1 MSTKK
6 TQASPRQMAR
16 DVKEA
21 EHKPRQDPSSE
32 KGAARK
38 PFPKQRRQTLGKKV
52 MAPMKHV
59 GPGAPSKLT
68 TEIIDKLA
76 VLIEEGNFMQPV
88 LALLGIPRRSYY
100 YWLERGEQDE
110 ADEKK
115 TIYTQLLH
123 TIKKADAECERRNVL
138 GVQAGE
144 LGWQSR
150 AWILERKYRSR
161 WGNHFSLSLDQAQDF
176 MRKVVSV
183 LAVHVPDH
191 AVLEKIVADVRRI
204 EGEQQRDLL
213 AARQ

>member
-1 MSTKK
+1 MPTKK
-6 TQASPRQMAR
+6 TQASSQQMAR

-21 EHKPRQDPSSE
+21 EHKQRQDTSSE
-32 KGAARK
+32 KEATRK
-38 PFPKQRRQTLGKKV
+38 PFPNQRRQTLGKKV

-59 GPGAPSKLT
+59 GPGAPTKLT
-68 TEIIDKLA
+68 TEIIAKLA
-76 VLIEEGNFMQPV
+76 ALVEEGMFMQPA

-110 ADEKK
+110 ADGEK

-123 TIKKADAECERRNVL
+123 TIKKADAACERRNVL

-150 AWILERKYRSR
+150 AWILERKYRTR

-191 AVLEKIVADVRRI
+191 AVLEKIAADLRRI
-204 EGEQQRDLL
+204 EGEQQRELVTD
-213 AARQ
+213 RR

>member
-1 MSTKK
+1 MSMEK
-6 TQASPRQMAR
+6 TQANSRQMAKNL
-16 DVKEA
+16 KET
-21 EHKPRQDPSSE
+21 EHKQRQDTPRE
-32 KGAARK
+32 KDAARK
-38 PFPKQRRQTLGKKV
+38 PLMKQRRKTLGKKV

-59 GPGAPSKLT
+59 GPGAPTKLT
-68 TEIIDKLA
+68 PEIIVKLA
-76 VLIEEGNFMQPV
+76 ALIEEGNFMQPA

-123 TIKKADAECERRNVL
+123 TIKKADAACERRNVL

-150 AWILERKYRSR
+150 AWILERKYRTR

-176 MRKVVSV
+176 MRKVP
-183 LAVHVPDH
+183 LWPLPRQQFIHRLPPPN
-191 AVLEKIVADVRRI
+191 VRFR
-204 EGEQQRDLL
+204 E
-213 AARQ
+213 